1 MNSFSYD
8 AIGQL
13 INVGG
18 IGGILAST
26 QAGDAAVYAY
36 DFNGNILG
44 VTSSNQS
51 VLASL
56 TYTPFGEVL
65 SCTGPFTPRYQF
77 STKEYSPRTAL
88 NYYGY
93 RYYSP
98 RIGRW
103 MTRDPKLE
111 DGDTNLYRFCGN
123 SVSEKIDPLGL
134 MVILKN
140 LFKMQNGTSRAEGND
155 TWEDCSHWFNGNQ
168 TPLGPNSLSGNN
180 WGNGVPPIARAV
192 CHGKNG
198 CARKTCGH
206 AKIVRNVNEQ
216 SCCEHI
222 VLCEIT
228 SIETKFTGEHGGQAQ
243 IYVNLEFDCRIVG
256 SERTC
261 GSITSMELESA
272 KSFAKCSPSVVPVQ
286 NFPTWHIQ
294 GE

>member
-77 STKEYSPRTAL
+77 STKEYSPRTGL

-98 RIGRW
+98 NLGRW
-103 MTRDPKLE
+103 LTRDPIDETDYVTLYSFVKQSPINIFDYLGLRGNHGGNQGNHKRKPCCKGVQYDSRKKCCE
-111 DGDTNLYRFCGN
+111 DGKVVDKVTIWVCKRRLGSPDGKIPAILFVSHSYVVPEDNCTSSSIGYGKQPSGDAWWSYLWSDGKITKEPYRVNPNNCRKRLVCPRDKERMSQEG
-123 SVSEKIDPLGL
+123 ETDDPYSFIIPFLNCHGWA
-134 MVILKN
+134 N
-140 LFKMQNGTSRAEGND
+140 
-155 TWEDCSHWFNGNQ
+155 DCS
-168 TPLGPNSLSGNN
+168 
-180 WGNGVPPIARAV
+180 
-192 CHGKNG
+192 
-198 CARKTCGH
+198 
-206 AKIVRNVNEQ
+206 
-216 SCCEHI
+216 
-222 VLCEIT
+222 
-228 SIETKFTGEHGGQAQ
+228 
-243 IYVNLEFDCRIVG
+243 D
-256 SERTC
+256 
-261 GSITSMELESA
+261 
-272 KSFAKCSPSVVPVQ
+272 
-286 NFPTWHIQ
+286 
-294 GE
+294 